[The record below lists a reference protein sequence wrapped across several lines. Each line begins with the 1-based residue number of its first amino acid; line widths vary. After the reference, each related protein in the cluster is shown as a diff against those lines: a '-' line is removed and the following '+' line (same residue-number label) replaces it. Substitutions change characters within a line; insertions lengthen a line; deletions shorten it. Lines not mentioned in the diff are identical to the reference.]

1 MNHSFYSADRTT
13 HCRVIGSAFVA
24 VVLVTLLSISVFSK
38 SDQQAASAPI
48 VRAGIPVITT
58 DGGYLIIR

>member
-1 MNHSFYSADRTT
+1 MNHSFYSADRAT
-13 HCRVIGSAFVA
+13 HCRVIGLAFVA
-24 VVLVTLLSISVFSK
+24 VVLVIFLSIAVVSN

-48 VRAGIPVITT
+48 VRAGVPVTTT